1 MMPRILTPRGYHAA
15 RGHIPGRARPGR
27 ATLARM
33 GRFHPAKGLS
43 TWRKVALS
51 TWGEPMN
58 PTAYG
63 VLDLDVG
70 PALAFIAR
78 LRDTSG
84 EKITLTHLVGKIIGI
99 CIAAHPEVNGFVSM
113 GRLMLRETVDIFFQV
128 AFFDDEVGKTG
139 PRESRS
145 RAEGSK
151 KANLAGAKI
160 REVDRKSVVE
170 IARELREKAEA
181 IRARGEADTVKSASA
196 MSSVPGPAVGLALR
210 AASYLHYDLGL
221 DLKRFGMPND
231 GFGSCMI
238 TNIGVFGLEVGFAP
252 LLPVGRVPLILT
264 LGAVRDVAR
273 VADGKVVAAKGVSIG
288 TAFDHRVMDGYH
300 AGVMA
305 KRFRQI
311 FESPDTEL

>member
-1 MMPRILTPRGYHAA
+1 MA
-15 RGHIPGRARPGR
+15 RFTSER
-27 ATLARM
+27 
-33 GRFHPAKGLS
+33 GLS

-51 TWGEPMN
+51 TWGEPVN

-63 VLDLDVG
+63 VLELDCG
-70 PALAFIAR
+70 PALAYIAS
-78 LRDTSG
+78 LRESSG
-84 EKITLTHLVGKIIGI
+84 EKITLTHLVGKIIALT
-99 CIAAHPEVNGFVSM
+99 IAEHPEVNGFVSY
-113 GRLMLRETVDIFFQV
+113 GRLMLRDTVDVFFQV
-128 AFFDDEVGKTG
+128 AFFDDEVGKSG
-139 PRESRS
+139 PRDSRDRS
-145 RAEGSK
+145 SESK

-181 IRARGEADTVKSASA
+181 IRARGDAETARSASM
-196 MSSVPGPAVGLALR
+196 MSGVPGPFVGLALR
-210 AASYLHYDLGL
+210 AAAYMHYDLGL
-221 DLKRFGMPND
+221 SLKRFGMPND
-231 GFGSCMI
+231 GFGSCMV

-273 VADGKVVAAKGVSIG
+273 VEDGKVVARKSVSIG

-311 FESPDTEL
+311 FEDPGGQL

>member
-1 MMPRILTPRGYHAA
+1 MA
-15 RGHIPGRARPGR
+15 
-27 ATLARM
+27 
-33 GRFHPAKGLS
+33 RFHSEKGLS

-51 TWGEPMN
+51 TWGEPVN

-63 VLDLDVG
+63 VIDLDCE
-70 PALAFIAR
+70 PALAYVAK
-78 LRDTSG
+78 LRETSG
-84 EKITLTHLVGKIIGI
+84 EKITLTHLVGKIIALT
-99 CIAAHPEVNGFVSM
+99 IAQHPEVNGFVSY
-113 GRLMLRETVDIFFQV
+113 GRLMLRDTVDIFFQV

-139 PRESRS
+139 PRESRNRS
-145 RAEGSK
+145 TESK

-160 REVDRKSVVE
+160 REVDKKSVVD

-181 IRARGEADTVKSASA
+181 IRSRGDGDTVKSASM
-196 MSSVPGPAVGLALR
+196 MSNVPGPVVGLALR
-210 AASYLHYDLGL
+210 AAAYLHYDLGFS
-221 DLKRFGMPND
+221 LKRFGMPND

-273 VADGKVVAAKGVSIG
+273 VVDGKVVVAKSVSIG

-305 KRFRQI
+305 KRFREI
-311 FESPDTEL
+311 FEHPQREL

>member
-1 MMPRILTPRGYHAA
+1 MA
-15 RGHIPGRARPGR
+15 
-27 ATLARM
+27 
-33 GRFHPAKGLS
+33 RFHSEKGLS

-51 TWGEPMN
+51 TWGEPVN

-63 VLDLDVG
+63 VIDLDCE
-70 PALAFIAR
+70 PALTYIAK
-78 LRDTSG
+78 LRETSG
-84 EKITLTHLVGKIIGI
+84 EKITLTHLVGKIIALT
-99 CIAAHPEVNGFVSM
+99 IAQHPEVNGFVSY
-113 GRLMLRETVDIFFQV
+113 GRLMLRDTVDIFFQV

-139 PRESRS
+139 PRESRNRS
-145 RAEGSK
+145 TESK

-160 REVDRKSVVE
+160 REVDKKSVVD

-181 IRARGEADTVKSASA
+181 IRSRGDGDTVKSASM
-196 MSSVPGPAVGLALR
+196 MSNVPGPVVGLALR
-210 AASYLHYDLGL
+210 AAAYLHYDMGIS
-221 DLKRFGMPND
+221 LKRFGMPND

-273 VADGKVVAAKGVSIG
+273 VVDGKVVVAKSVSIG

-305 KRFRQI
+305 KRFREI
-311 FESPDTEL
+311 FEHPQREL

>member
-1 MMPRILTPRGYHAA
+1 MS
-15 RGHIPGRARPGR
+15 
-27 ATLARM
+27 
-33 GRFHPAKGLS
+33 RFHAEKGLS

-51 TWGEPMN
+51 TWGEPLN

-63 VLDLDVG
+63 ILELDCG
-70 PALAFIAR
+70 PALAYVAK
-78 LRDTSG
+78 LREASG
-84 EKITLTHLVGKIIGI
+84 EKVTITHLVGKIIALA
-99 CIAAHPEVNGFVSM
+99 IAAHPEVNGFVSM

-128 AFFDDEVGKTG
+128 AFFDDEVGKDG
-139 PRESRS
+139 PREKLRS
-145 RAEGSK
+145 TESK

-160 REVDRKSVVE
+160 REVDKKSVVD

-181 IRARGEADTVKSASA
+181 IRSKGEAETVKSAST
-196 MSSVPGPAVGLALR
+196 MSSVPGPVVGMALR
-210 AASYLHYDLGL
+210 VASYLHYDLGL
-221 DLKRFGMPND
+221 DLRRFGMPND

-252 LLPVGRVPLILT
+252 LLPVGHVPLILT
-264 LGAVRDVAR
+264 LGAVKDVAAVENGR
-273 VADGKVVAAKGVSIG
+273 VVAKKNVCIG

-311 FESPDTEL
+311 FESPEGQL